1 MVPCNHGDGAGDGW
15 EMEGRE
21 AGGLGRAVGLAGVRA
36 VFLFSFFLVVQP
48 LLNRG
53 SSARGRRCT

>member
-21 AGGLGRAVGLAGVRA
+21 AAGGEGGGVGGGPGS
-36 VFLFSFFLVVQP
+36 FFFFFLVVQP